1 MRNGAF
7 ARRPIIP
14 RVALSIST
22 AREICHD
29 LDRSREMEIGMS
41 DSGSR
46 GGSVPSEFAPP
57 ASGPTLSDIEA
68 IVVASA
74 VLGLAF
80 AILT

>member
-1 MRNGAF
+1 
-7 ARRPIIP
+7 
-14 RVALSIST
+14 
-22 AREICHD
+22 
-29 LDRSREMEIGMS
+29 MENGMS

-46 GGSVPSEFAPP
+46 EANVPSEFPP
-57 ASGPTLSDIEA
+57 RASGPILSDIEA